1 VAETMQFQA
10 ESKRLLELMIHSIY
24 THKEIFLR
32 ELISNASDALDKI
45 YFLSLED
52 DSVSI
57 DRTKLAITISIDKE
71 NRLLTISDNGIGMTK
86 EELRDNLGT
95 IAKSGSLAFK
105 QALAK
110 ASDEIDIIGQFGVG
124 FYSAFMVSQHVTVI
138 TKSVKEDNAYRF
150 ESSGSDG
157 FSIEED
163 QKADVG
169 TTIIC
174 KIKDNNDDE
183 NYDEFLESYRIK
195 GLVKQ
200 YSDYIR
206 YPIQMFKD
214 SDDEEVSDETENE
227 ETVKSEFET
236 LNSMT
241 PLWRKSKADITEED
255 YQKFYKDKF
264 HDWENPAKVI
274 HMQAEGNLSYQA
286 LLFIPGKT
294 PFNFYSNE
302 YEKGLQLYS
311 KGVFIMEKAKE
322 LLGDHFRFVRGLVDS
337 PDFSLNISRE
347 ILQHDRQLKAI
358 ASRLEKKI
366 KSELLSMLKLDREA
380 YEKFWKNFGMQIKYG
395 IYQDF
400 GAHRELLEDLVLFTS
415 SRDKKL
421 ISLEEYVARMPEDQK
436 EIYFVAGDSI
446 EKCEALPQSELV
458 RDKGYEILYLVDDID
473 EFVIQIMH
481 MFKEKPFKS
490 INQGDL
496 DLLNEDE
503 KSEILKKSEESKGL
517 FESIKEAL
525 GDSVEDVRMSTR
537 LKSHPVCLVS
547 AEGLSFE
554 MEKVLAQMPDAGEKM
569 KAKRILEINPEHPL
583 LQTLRRVHSARPEKL
598 HDIAWLLYDQACLME
613 GLPIED
619 PMGFSKKLAQLMI
632 DAF

>member
-1 VAETMQFQA
+1 MSETMQFQA

-57 DRTKLAITISIDKE
+57 DRTKLSVLVSIDKE
-71 NRLLTISDNGIGMTK
+71 NRTLTISDNGIGMTK
-86 EELRDNLGT
+86 DELRDNLGT

-138 TKSVKEDNAYRF
+138 TRSVKEEQAYRF

-157 FSIEED
+157 FTIEEG
-163 QKADVG
+163 QKDEVG
-169 TTIIC
+169 TIIIC
-174 KIKDNNDDE
+174 KIKENSDDE

-206 YPIQMFKD
+206 YPIQMLKEAD
-214 SDDEEVSDETENE
+214 VEDDEEAEKSDIKFEL
-227 ETVKSEFET
+227 ET

-241 PLWRKSKADITEED
+241 PLWRKSKADISDED
-255 YQKFYKDKF
+255 YNKFYKDKF
-264 HDWENPAKVI
+264 HDWEDPAKVI

-286 LLFIPGKT
+286 LLFIPSKT

-302 YEKGLQLYS
+302 FEKGLQLYS
-311 KGVFIMEKAKE
+311 KGVFIMDKAKE

-400 GAHRELLEDLVLFTS
+400 GTHRELLEDLVLFTS

-436 EIYFVAGDSI
+436 EIYFVAGDNI

-458 RDKGYEILYLVDDID
+458 REKGYEILYLVDDID

-481 MFKEKPFKS
+481 MYKEKPFKS

-496 DLLNEDE
+496 NLLNEDE
-503 KSEILKKSEESKGL
+503 KSEVLKKSEESKDL
-517 FESIKEAL
+517 FASIKEAL
-525 GDSVEDVRMSTR
+525 GDTVEDVRISTR

-547 AEGLSFE
+547 SEGLSFE
-554 MEKVLAQMPDAGEKM
+554 MEKVLSQMPDANEKM

-583 LQTLRRVHSARPEKL
+583 LQTLRRVHSTQPEKI

>member
-1 VAETMQFQA
+1 MQFQA

-57 DRTKLAITISIDKE
+57 DRTKLAIHITIDKE
-71 NRLLTISDNGIGMTK
+71 NRTLTISDNGIGMTK
-86 EELRDNLGT
+86 DELRDNLGT

-138 TKSVKEDNAYRF
+138 TKSVKESVAHRF
-150 ESSGSDG
+150 ESTGSEG
-157 FSIEED
+157 FTIDED
-163 QKADVG
+163 QKEDVG

-174 KIKDNNDDE
+174 KIKDNSEDE
-183 NYDEFLESYRIK
+183 DYDEFLESYRIK

-206 YPIQMFKD
+206 YPILMLKD
-214 SDDEEVSDETENE
+214 ENTENE
-227 ETVKSEFET
+227 DEEDEKRDSVKVEFET

-241 PLWRKSKADITEED
+241 PLWRKSKSDITDED
-255 YQKFYKDKF
+255 YHKFYKDKF
-264 HDWENPAKVI
+264 HDWEDPAKVI
-274 HMQAEGNLSYQA
+274 HMQAEGNLSYQV

-446 EKCEALPQSELV
+446 DKCEALPQSELV
-458 RDKGYEILYLVDDID
+458 REKGYEILYLVDDID

-481 MFKEKPFKS
+481 MYKEKPFKS
-490 INQGDL
+490 INQGDQIGRASCR
-496 DLLNEDE
+496 E
-503 KSEILKKSEESKGL
+503 
-517 FESIKEAL
+517 
-525 GDSVEDVRMSTR
+525 R
-537 LKSHPVCLVS
+537 L
-547 AEGLSFE
+547 
-554 MEKVLAQMPDAGEKM
+554 
-569 KAKRILEINPEHPL
+569 
-583 LQTLRRVHSARPEKL
+583 
-598 HDIAWLLYDQACLME
+598 
-613 GLPIED
+613 
-619 PMGFSKKLAQLMI
+619 
-632 DAF
+632 

>member
-57 DRTKLAITISIDKE
+57 DRTKLTITISIDKDS
-71 NRLLTISDNGIGMTK
+71 RTLTISDNGIGMSK
-86 EELRDNLGT
+86 EELKDNLGT
-95 IAKSGSLAFK
+95 IAKSGSHAFK

-124 FYSAFMVSQHVTVI
+124 FYSAFMVSEHVTVI
-138 TKSVKEDNAYRF
+138 SKSVKEAMAYRF

-157 FSIEED
+157 FTIDED
-163 QKADVG
+163 QRSEIG

-174 KIKDNNDDE
+174 KIKENTEEE
-183 NYDEFLESYRIK
+183 NYDEFLDSYRIK
-195 GLVKQ
+195 GLIKQ

-206 YPIQMFKD
+206 YPIQMVKEA
-214 SDDEEVSDETENE
+214 DEEENE
-227 ETVKSEFET
+227 ETEQKELEFET
-236 LNSMT
+236 LNSMV
-241 PLWRKSKADITEED
+241 PLWRKSKSDITEED
-255 YQKFYKDKF
+255 YHKFYKDKF

-311 KGVFIMEKAKE
+311 KGVFIMDKAKE

-366 KSELLSMLKLDREA
+366 KSELLSMLKMDREA
-380 YEKFWKNFGMQIKYG
+380 YEKVWKNFGMQIKYG

-400 GAHRELLEDLVLFTS
+400 GTHRELLEDLVLFTS

-421 ISLEEYVARMPEDQK
+421 ISLEEYVARMPEEQK

-458 RDKGYEILYLVDDID
+458 RDKGFEILYLVDDID

-481 MFKEKPFKS
+481 MYKEKPFKS

-496 DLLNEDE
+496 DLLNEEE
-503 KSEILKKSEESKGL
+503 KSEIQKKSEESKDL
-517 FESIKEAL
+517 FVSIKEAL
-525 GDSVEDVRMSTR
+525 GESVEDVRLSTR

-554 MEKVLAQMPDAGEKM
+554 MEKVLSQMPDAEGKM